1 MENGQTLMETELSK
15 ENPHYLGKKEMAL
28 KEVIAAI
35 EAAQV
40 MAERTKRVVCVMP
53 DLSLVF
59 DTEYSREKAVEIV
72 HPVRFR

>member
-1 MENGQTLMETELSK
+1 MVT
-15 ENPHYLGKKEMAL
+15 MATMNDIL
-28 KEVIAAI
+28 ATIQ
-35 EAAQV
+35 AAQA

-59 DTEYSREKAVEIV
+59 DTDYSRERAVEIV

>member
-1 MENGQTLMETELSK
+1 MQEIIS
-15 ENPHYLGKKEMAL
+15 
-28 KEVIAAI
+28 AI

-59 DTEYSREKAVEIV
+59 DTDYSRERAVEII
-72 HPVRFR
+72 HPVRYR